1 MSYSP
6 GDRLSRTSM
15 SLAILAI
22 FSILSFPVVA
32 PYILGSLSLVLA
44 ILSRGRSEIFPR
56 RSRTAAIV
64 ASAALILNTALL
76 VYSIYYFN
84 QILHDP
90 VLQERFSE
98 TLYRMYGITF
108 DEFMSQF
115 GR

>member
-1 MSYSP
+1 MYNNP

-15 SLAILAI
+15 SLAILTI

-64 ASAALILNTALL
+64 ASVALILNTALL
-76 VYSIYYFN
+76 IYSIYYFN
-84 QILHDP
+84 RILHDP
-90 VLQERFSE
+90 ALQERFSE

-115 GR
+115 RR

>member
-1 MSYSP
+1 MYNNP

-44 ILSRGRSEIFPR
+44 ILSR
-56 RSRTAAIV
+56 SRTAAIV
-64 ASAALILNTALL
+64 ASVALILNTALL
-76 VYSIYYFN
+76 IYSIYYFN
-84 QILHDP
+84 RILHDP
-90 VLQERFSE
+90 ALQERFSE

-115 GR
+115 RR

>member
-6 GDRLSRTSM
+6 SDRLSRTAM

-32 PYILGSLSLVLA
+32 PYVLGSLSLVLA
-44 ILSRGRSEIFPR
+44 VLSKGGSEIYPR

-64 ASAALILNTALL
+64 ASVALILNTALL
-76 VYSIYYFN
+76 VYSIYYFIR
-84 QILHDP
+84 ILHDP

-115 GR
+115 RR